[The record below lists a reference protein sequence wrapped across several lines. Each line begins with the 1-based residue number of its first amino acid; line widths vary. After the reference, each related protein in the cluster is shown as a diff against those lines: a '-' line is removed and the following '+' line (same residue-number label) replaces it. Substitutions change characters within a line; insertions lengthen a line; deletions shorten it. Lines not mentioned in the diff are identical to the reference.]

1 MRLRLIAA
9 IVGIVA
15 LVLVVHD
22 VPLAGHL
29 GRVERD
35 RLVTKLERDAFIL
48 AGRAEE
54 ELEAGTLTEDP
65 TLTRLVAEY
74 SSLEDVRVVV
84 VNDQAR
90 GVLGSEPDRTIG
102 VNFSNRPEI
111 VRALDGVSNSGE
123 RASETL
129 GEDLFFVAVPVLS
142 GDSVVGA
149 VRFSAPERTVAER
162 TAALVRQLFLVA
174 AISLLIAVAVA
185 WLLSQM
191 ILGPLSRLRTATQG
205 LAAGDLSTRANVD
218 DGPPELRDLGT
229 SFNKMATRLQQMI
242 ERQRAFAGTASH
254 QLRTPLT
261 ALRLQLERLQGDLEG
276 QQATSVRVDEAIEEC
291 DRLHRMIEGLL
302 ALSRTE
308 GAGLVAQDTDAAA
321 IIEQRVEQWRALA
334 EERNVTIA
342 VNIEAHDHVRAIPGS
357 IEQIVDNLIDNA
369 LDVSPHGS
377 TLLVAL
383 RASAPSANG
392 PVGTAGVSIH
402 VVDEGPGLSDDER
415 ARAFER
421 FWRGTSTTEGGSGLG
436 LAIVEQLAEAAGGS
450 ARLDL
455 APGGGIDAVV
465 TLDLSM
471 HSAGRSTNRRSRR

>member
-1 MRLRLIAA
+1 LIAA

-15 LVLVVHD
+15 LVLLVHD

-74 SSLEDVRVVV
+74 STLEDVRVVV

-111 VRALDGVSNSGE
+111 VRALDGISNSGE

-162 TAALVRQLFLVA
+162 TATLVRQLFLVA
-174 AISLLIAVAVA
+174 AISLLIAAAVA

-205 LAAGDLSTRANVD
+205 LAAGDLSTRANVE

-229 SFNKMATRLQQMI
+229 SFNKMATQLQQMV

-261 ALRLQLERLQGDLEG
+261 ALRLQLESLQSDLDG
-276 QQATSVRVDEAIEEC
+276 QQTHSLRVDEAIEEC

-308 GAGLVAQDTDAAA
+308 GSGLVAQDTDIAT
-321 IIEQRVEQWRALA
+321 IVEQRVDQWRALT
-334 EERNVTIA
+334 EERNITLTLD
-342 VNIEAHDHVRAIPGS
+342 IEEPSQAWALPDS

-369 LDVSPHGS
+369 LEVSPPGS

-383 RASAPSANG
+383 RASTT
-392 PVGTAGVSIH
+392 PVADDPATVELH
-402 VVDEGPGLSDDER
+402 VIDQGPGLSDTER
-415 ARAFER
+415 EQAFER
-421 FWRGTSTTEGGSGLG
+421 FWRGTTTAEGGSGLG
-436 LAIVEQLAEAAGGS
+436 LAIVQQLARAAGGS
-450 ARLDL
+450 ARLERT
-455 APGGGIDAVV
+455 PGGGIDAVV
-465 TLDLSM
+465 SLN
-471 HSAGRSTNRRSRR
+471 RSTNTNATSSGTSRRNRV

>member
-15 LVLVVHD
+15 LVLIVHD

-65 TLTRLVAEY
+65 TLTRLVADY

-84 VNDQAR
+84 VDDQAR

-102 VNFSNRPEI
+102 VDFGNRPEI
-111 VRALDGVSNSGE
+111 VRALDGISNTGE

-129 GEDLFFVAVPVLS
+129 GEELFFVAVPVLS
-142 GDSVVGA
+142 GDAVVGA
-149 VRFSAPERTVAER
+149 VRFSAPGRTVSDR
-162 TAALVRQLFLVA
+162 TADQVRQLFLVA
-174 AISLLIAVAVA
+174 AISLLIAAAVA

-205 LAAGDLSTRANVD
+205 LATGDLSTRADVD

-229 SFNKMATRLQQMI
+229 SFNTMATQLQQMV

-261 ALRLQLERLQGDLEG
+261 ALRLQLERLQVELED
-276 QQATSVRVDEAIEEC
+276 QPATGLRVEEAIEEC
-291 DRLHRMIEGLL
+291 DRLRRMIEGLL

-308 GAGLVAQDTDAAA
+308 GAGLVAQDTDAAG

-334 EERNVTIA
+334 EERNVTLELDIQ
-342 VNIEAHDHVRAIPGS
+342 ERHHVRAVPGS
-357 IEQIVDNLIDNA
+357 IEQIVDNLVDNA
-369 LDVSPHGS
+369 LEVSPEGS

-383 RASAPSANG
+383 RGADLPSEG
-392 PVGTAGVSIH
+392 PGRTATVAIH
-402 VVDEGPGLSDDER
+402 VVDEGPGLSQAERER
-415 ARAFER
+415 AFDR
-421 FWRGTSTTEGGSGLG
+421 FWRGPNSADGGSGLG
-436 LAIVEQLAEAAGGS
+436 LAIVEQLAQAAGGS
-450 ARLDL
+450 ARLDST
-455 APGGGIDAVV
+455 PDGGIDAVV
-465 TLDLSM
+465 ILD
-471 HSAGRSTNRRSRR
+471 RSTSPLPLGGGRRGRD